1 MRVLLAGG
9 GTGGHINPA
18 LAIASIIQAHD
29 PEAEF
34 LFVGTPDGME
44 ARLVP
49 QSGYQLATI
58 EVAGFQRKIS
68 VENIKRNAKAVYFLA
83 KSGKRARQIV
93 EDFKPDIAIGTGGY
107 AAGPIIRMA
116 AKMGVPSAIHE
127 QNAFPGITNK
137 MLAQKVDHVMLT
149 VKEALEYMDFD
160 CPYTIT
166 GLPVRSGIS
175 HKTKEEARRELGF
188 DDGMCILSFGGSLG
202 AGCIN
207 EVMENVIPWHVK
219 KNLGI
224 NHIHGYGGMGR
235 DTFPDI
241 MARAGIPMR
250 SKRLRITEYINDM
263 DTCLAAADLVICRA
277 GASTLAELEAAGKAS
292 ILIPSPI
299 VAGNHQFHNANVLG
313 KAGAAIVIEQK
324 NVSIEGMMRH
334 IKKLY
339 DEPYRLEAM
348 SRKAASLQITD
359 TPDRIWDV
367 IESLRQIGEKRRA
380 EAESK
385 KNAPAVKQKLTFKET
400 MVKAKDG
407 VMSCIPQMLPEKEN
421 NGSDSNE
428 E

>member
-34 LFVGTPDGME
+34 LFAGTPDGME
-44 ARLVP
+44 SRLVP

-68 VENIKRNAKAVYFLA
+68 IENIKRNAKALYFLA

-107 AAGPIIRMA
+107 AAGPVIRMA
-116 AKMGVPSAIHE
+116 AKLGVPCAIHE

-137 MLAQKVDHVMLT
+137 MLSQYTDHVMLT
-149 VKEALEYMDFD
+149 VKEALEYMEFD
-160 CPYTIT
+160 CPYTVT

-175 HKTKEEARRELGF
+175 LKSKEQARRELGF
-188 DDGMCILSFGGSLG
+188 DDNLCILSFGGSLG

-207 EVMENVIPWHVK
+207 EVMENIIPWTVK
-219 KNLGI
+219 KNMEI

-235 DTFPDI
+235 DTFPEA
-241 MARAGIPMR
+241 MEKAGIPMR

-277 GASTLAELEAAGKAS
+277 GASTLAELEAAGKPS

-339 DEPYRLEAM
+339 DEPERLETM
-348 SRKAASLQITD
+348 SRKAASLQIDD
-359 TPDRIWDV
+359 TPDRIWAV
-367 IESLRQIGEKRRA
+367 IESLYKKSTDKKKAAEIKPQEPEEK
-380 EAESK
+380 E
-385 KNAPAVKQKLTFKET
+385 KLTFKGAMSKT
-400 MVKAKDG
+400 KDA
-407 VMSCIPQMLPEKEN
+407 VMSCVPQMLPDKDKDGTKE
-421 NGSDSNE
+421 
-428 E
+428 